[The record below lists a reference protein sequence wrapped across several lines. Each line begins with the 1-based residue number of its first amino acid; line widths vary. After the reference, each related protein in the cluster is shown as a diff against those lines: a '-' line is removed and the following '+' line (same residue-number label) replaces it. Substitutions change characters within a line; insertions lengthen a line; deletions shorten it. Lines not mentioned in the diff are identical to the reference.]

1 MKALIS
7 PNEPAETGFR
17 VAEVSQGTFEV
28 AQPMFWVDCSDDVAA
43 DFWWY
48 DPSDSQIKRKPD
60 GVVTITPEEAQRLRQ
75 ATLPS
80 GTLPVTE
87 A

>member
-17 VAEVSQGTFEV
+17 VVEVSQSTFEV
-28 AQPMFWVDCSDDVAA
+28 AEPMFWVDCADDVAA

-48 DPSDSQIKRKPD
+48 DPADSQIKQKPD
-60 GVVTITPEEAQRLRQ
+60 GTVTISLEEAQRLRR

-80 GTLPVTE
+80 GEMPSTE
-87 A
+87 L